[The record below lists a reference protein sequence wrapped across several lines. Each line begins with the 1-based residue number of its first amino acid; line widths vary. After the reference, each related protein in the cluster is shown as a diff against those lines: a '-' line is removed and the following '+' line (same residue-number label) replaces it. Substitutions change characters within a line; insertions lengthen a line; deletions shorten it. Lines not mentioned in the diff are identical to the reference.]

1 MAYNE
6 VDSVEVVE
14 TDSEVDYRYHLEAV
28 KMENRAQ
35 DIFFRIKDYL
45 YQEGVRDLFIDLHL
59 DDVMEWLYDPA
70 YIRLIKQKD
79 SDFLR

>member
-6 VDSVEVVE
+6 VDESPIEV
-14 TDSEVDYRYHLEAV
+14 DSELDYRYHLDAV

-35 DIFFRIKDYL
+35 DVFFQIKDYL
-45 YQEGVRDLFIDLHL
+45 HSEGVRELFTELEL
-59 DDVMEWLYDPA
+59 EDVMGWLYDPA

-79 SDFLR
+79 PDFLR